1 MSCITRSVTMSTLES
16 FQILSERYLES
27 WILCFRTFPDY
38 NYVSST
44 VKRLYETS
52 RFPKTSIQVLLH
64 QECTQRTSIYLDCLG
79 KYHPT
84 RQISLCGVIPHD
96 CTVHSRSL
104 SIFLSANSRR
114 CPRWMIFSAFLKP
127 YLVYRFYILDKWD
140 RCFHKEDLSFQGM
153 VYSYLTCVLVF
164 ERGPMNL
171 QTRVLECVTIPPFVK
186 ILFAIPRSY
195 KDIHASL
202 PSFLACD
209 KVNDIN
215 VSAHTRNAAVRLHTW
230 KSQLTI
236 QVNCTRITSALAQFL
251 DFQYVP
257 FLFIVVSR
265 NPENNFEVHLIS
277 EVNEISPLDIC

>member
-16 FQILSERYLES
+16 FQILSEQYLES

-52 RFPKTSIQVLLH
+52 IQVLSH
-64 QECTQRTSIYLDCLG
+64 QDCTQRTSIYLDCLG

-114 CPRWMIFSAFLKP
+114 CPHWMIFSAFLRP

-140 RCFHKEDLSFQGM
+140 RCFPQ
-153 VYSYLTCVLVF
+153 
-164 ERGPMNL
+164 RGSILPRHGILLPNL
-171 QTRVLECVTIPPFVK
+171 RPCLRTRPHEFTNQSSRMRHHSPF
-186 ILFAIPRSY
+186 RQN
-195 KDIHASL
+195 SL
-202 PSFLACD
+202 
-209 KVNDIN
+209 
-215 VSAHTRNAAVRLHTW
+215 LH
-230 KSQLTI
+230 SSVVQRY
-236 QVNCTRITSALAQFL
+236 TRITSF
-251 DFQYVP
+251 FP
-257 FLFIVVSR
+257 
-265 NPENNFEVHLIS
+265 
-277 EVNEISPLDIC
+277 CM

>member
-1 MSCITRSVTMSTLES
+1 MIQKSPMSCITRSVTMSTLES

-64 QECTQRTSIYLDCLG
+64 QECMQRTSIYLDCLG

-127 YLVYRFYILDKWD
+127 YLLHLGQVGPVFPHRGSILP
-140 RCFHKEDLSFQGM
+140 RHGIL
-153 VYSYLTCVLVF
+153 L
-164 ERGPMNL
+164 PNL
-171 QTRVLECVTIPPFVK
+171 RPCLRTRPHEFTNQSSRMRHHSPF
-186 ILFAIPRSY
+186 RQN
-195 KDIHASL
+195 SL
-202 PSFLACD
+202 
-209 KVNDIN
+209 
-215 VSAHTRNAAVRLHTW
+215 LH
-230 KSQLTI
+230 SSVVQRY
-236 QVNCTRITSALAQFL
+236 TRITSF
-251 DFQYVP
+251 FP
-257 FLFIVVSR
+257 
-265 NPENNFEVHLIS
+265 
-277 EVNEISPLDIC
+277 CM